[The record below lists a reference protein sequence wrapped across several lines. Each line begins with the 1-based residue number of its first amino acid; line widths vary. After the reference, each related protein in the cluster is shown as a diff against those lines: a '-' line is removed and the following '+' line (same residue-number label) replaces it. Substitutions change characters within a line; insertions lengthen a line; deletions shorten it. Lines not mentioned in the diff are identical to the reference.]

1 MNMKPIFLS
10 ALNGAFDLGEM
21 LNRINTHHIAGNLTD
36 ADRNELISLARSKA
50 DPFAS
55 VDVMAK
61 LADLEDRVRT
71 LENAKVDPPA
81 GGSTNNDADEYI
93 PGKWYYKGDKVSY
106 NGKIYVCC
114 APDGAVCTWNP
125 DEYPAYWEV
134 A

>member
-10 ALNGAFDLGEM
+10 ALNGNFNLGEM
-21 LNRINTHHIAGNLTD
+21 LNRINTHHVAGNLTD

-50 DPFAS
+50 DPFAGI
-55 VDVMAK
+55 DMIAK
-61 LADLEDRVRT
+61 LADLEDRVRK
-71 LENAKVDPPA
+71 LENEKVDPPA

-106 NGKIYVCC
+106 NGKTYVCC

-134 A
+134 I

>member
-10 ALNGAFDLGEM
+10 ALNGNFDLGEM

-50 DPFAS
+50 DPFAG
-55 VDVMAK
+55 VDVVAK
-61 LADLEDRVRT
+61 LADLEERVRT
-71 LENAKVDPPA
+71 LENERVDPPT
-81 GGSTNNDADEYI
+81 GGSANNDADEYI
-93 PGKWYYKGDKVSY
+93 PGKWYYKGDKASY

>member
-10 ALNGAFDLGEM
+10 ALNGNFDLGEM

-50 DPFAS
+50 DPFAG
-55 VDVMAK
+55 VDVVAK
-61 LADLEDRVRT
+61 LADLEERVRT

-81 GGSTNNDADEYI
+81 GGSANNDADEYI
-93 PGKWYYKGDKVSY
+93 PGKWYYKGDRVSY
-106 NGKIYVCC
+106 NGKTYVCC

>member
-10 ALNGAFDLGEM
+10 ALNGNFDLGEM
-21 LNRINTHHIAGNLTD
+21 LNRINTHHVAGNLTD

-50 DPFAS
+50 DPFAG
-55 VDVMAK
+55 VDVIAK
-61 LADLEDRVRT
+61 LADLEDRVRA
-71 LENAKVDPPA
+71 LENEKVDPPA

-106 NGKIYVCC
+106 NSKTYVCC

-125 DEYPAYWEV
+125 DEYPAYWE
-134 A
+134 AA